1 MKTISLKS
9 SLHRW
14 EAIHVKAQNTSFVFF
29 QIFCSLKYLLCA
41 QQKEASFYLTG
52 RLRSLTSGFLYMAE
66 LNFSCS
72 QCPAYFFLMQISLSK
87 LQMNIWSKVS
97 SFLFYSDLIKKFL
110 FHLWLRG
117 QFDRKTIL
125 MQSLLALFRNL
136 PSPFLLFWCFDLYM
150 FWLRKLFTY
159 LKFRIRKE
167 NETERERENIFY
179 LLIHSLKGLNSQD

>member
-52 RLRSLTSGFLYMAE
+52 CLRSLTSGFLYMAE

-72 QCPAYFFLMQISLSK
+72 QCPAYFFLMQMSLSK

-97 SFLFYSDLIKKFL
+97 SFLFLFWFDKEISILSLAQRPVWQKKNTDAVPPCPVQGSPISFLALLVFWFAHVLIKKIVYL
-110 FHLWLRG
+110 FE
-117 QFDRKTIL
+117 I
-125 MQSLLALFRNL
+125 
-136 PSPFLLFWCFDLYM
+136 
-150 FWLRKLFTY
+150 
-159 LKFRIRKE
+159 
-167 NETERERENIFY
+167 
-179 LLIHSLKGLNSQD
+179 QD